1 MDHTEKQGL
10 EAKITQVVAD
20 LQGEPG
26 DWVPFSTISV
36 PLSAAGVSYKDCGYP
51 KLRGFL
57 NEFQHVLEFR
67 DVQEEG
73 KPPVCYVRLREEPL
87 PEDEALPQETEET
100 PALPETTVP
109 HPFHPHHGGD
119 NGDPTVD
126 TWLTRWVYI
135 SPYQFQHLAELAL
148 PEKWYYGEEEPEDPY
163 PILKNYLNYT
173 FKKLCR
179 EGKVCR
185 ETDRER
191 NEEYAAFNTGL
202 VDQKYE
208 YIYALCKKNTRY
220 DGLYWFL
227 VDFVVA
233 GEDAGKTLVSLFN
246 PLPQKADYF
255 GGRIENMLYDPTTG
269 DLSCDYI
276 HILVERTSRLPL
288 DLFQENCP
296 VGFTQIDGVE
306 ITDVYGLGE
315 DQEARQDYFRQLGE
329 KIRHTPKILNRLK
342 NRLDDAVK
350 LSLKRA
356 AWNYKTAIPVY
367 FPSRDKMSLLLP
379 LALVDEDR
387 IDLALVVE
395 RKQSGAYQGQ
405 TVLPLAMAYSNSR
418 LVTRPDSDWLKTD
431 MIADQGDGEED

>member
-1 MDHTEKQGL
+1 MDHSEKQEL
-10 EAKITQVVAD
+10 ETKITQVVTS
-20 LQGEPG
+20 LQAEPG
-26 DWVPFSTISV
+26 DWVPFSEISV
-36 PLSAAGVSYKDCGYP
+36 PLSAAGVSYKDYGYL

-57 NEFQHVLEFR
+57 NEFQAVLEFG
-67 DVQEEG
+67 DVREEG

-87 PEDEALPQETEET
+87 EEEAALVQETEEV
-100 PALPETTVP
+100 PGLALPETTP
-109 HPFHPHHGGD
+109 SLHPHHGEDDG
-119 NGDPTVD
+119 NPTVD

-135 SPYQFQHLAELAL
+135 SPYQFQRLAELAL

-191 NEEYAAFNTGL
+191 DEEYAAFNTGL

-220 DGLYWFL
+220 SGLYWFL

-288 DLFQENCP
+288 DFFQENCP
-296 VGFTQIDGVE
+296 VGFTELDGVD
-306 ITDVYGLGE
+306 ITDVYGLSE
-315 DQEARQDYFRQLGE
+315 ELEERRAYFRQLGE
-329 KIRHTPKILNRLK
+329 KIRRTPKILNRLK

-405 TVLPLAMAYSNSR
+405 TVLPLAMAYRNSR
-418 LVTRPDSDWLKTD
+418 LVVRPDSDWLKTD
-431 MIADQGDGEED
+431 MIADQVDSEED